1 MGYYPC
7 VTGVLTR
14 GHELVRGQC
23 QVGSLTGA
31 VASQR
36 VTEAP
41 KGSLRMVGN
50 HSKSVKAEGSLTAR
64 PTSRAGT
71 KVGLSDP
78 VVPHGRAIAQR
89 IKATLGITG
98 LSPPRVHIDGE
109 VWHLDVG
116 SSHPGAVVG
125 PKGWAVRPLKR
136 HASWVQN
143 VVRQF
148 GPYPSRALEI

>member
-1 MGYYPC
+1 M
-7 VTGVLTR
+7 
-14 GHELVRGQC
+14 ELATGQC

-36 VTEAP
+36 VTEAL
-41 KGSLRMVGN
+41 KGSLSTVGN
-50 HSKSVKAEGSLTAR
+50 RTKSVKAKESLIAR
-64 PTSRAGT
+64 HTGRART

-136 HASWVQN
+136 YASWVQN

-148 GPYPSRALEI
+148 GPYLSWA

>member
-1 MGYYPC
+1 MGYHSC
-7 VTGVLTR
+7 CAGILTR
-14 GHELVRGQC
+14 GRNPVLGHC

-41 KGSLRMVGN
+41 QGSLSAVGN
-50 HSKSVKAEGSLTAR
+50 RTKSVKAEGSLTAR
-64 PTSRAGT
+64 HTGRAGT

-78 VVPHGRAIAQR
+78 AVENGIAVAQR
-89 IKATLGITG
+89 IKVTLGITG

-116 SSHPGAVVG
+116 SSHPGAVAG
-125 PKGWAVRPLKR
+125 PKGSAVRRLKWY
-136 HASWVQN
+136 ASWVQN

-148 GPYPSRALEI
+148 GPYPPWAQDI

>member
-1 MGYYPC
+1 M
-7 VTGVLTR
+7 
-14 GHELVRGQC
+14 
-23 QVGSLTGA
+23 
-31 VASQR
+31 
-36 VTEAP
+36 
-41 KGSLRMVGN
+41 
-50 HSKSVKAEGSLTAR
+50 TAR
-64 PTSRAGT
+64 PTSRAGS
-71 KVGLSDP
+71 KDGLSDP

-89 IKATLGITG
+89 IKATPGITG

-136 HASWVQN
+136 YASWVQN

-148 GPYPSRALEI
+148 GLYLSWAYEICVALTLVREDRVGLTSGLPVVPPGALPGI

>member
-1 MGYYPC
+1 M
-7 VTGVLTR
+7 
-14 GHELVRGQC
+14 
-23 QVGSLTGA
+23 
-31 VASQR
+31 
-36 VTEAP
+36 
-41 KGSLRMVGN
+41 
-50 HSKSVKAEGSLTAR
+50 TAR
-64 PTSRAGT
+64 ATTRAGR
-71 KVGLSDP
+71 KLGLSDP
-78 VVPHGRAIAQR
+78 AVASGSAVAQR

-136 HASWVQN
+136 YASWVQN

-148 GPYPSRALEI
+148 GLYLLWAWDICGDLTLVREDRVGRTAGGSVVPPGA

>member
-125 PKGWAVRPLKR
+125 PKGWAVRPLKWY
-136 HASWVQN
+136 ASWVQN

-148 GPYPSRALEI
+148 GPYPSQA

>member
-1 MGYYPC
+1 M
-7 VTGVLTR
+7 
-14 GHELVRGQC
+14 
-23 QVGSLTGA
+23 TGA
-31 VASQR
+31 VASEK

-41 KGSLRMVGN
+41 KGSLSAVGN
-50 HSKSVKAEGSLTAR
+50 RAQSVKAEGSLTAR
-64 PTSRAGT
+64 RTGRAGT

-78 VVPHGRAIAQR
+78 VVPSGRAIAQR

-116 SSHPGAVVG
+116 SSHPGAEVG
-125 PKGWAVRPLKR
+125 PKGWAVRPLKWYV
-136 HASWVQN
+136 SWVQN

-148 GPYPSRALEI
+148 GPYPSRA

>member
-1 MGYYPC
+1 MI
-7 VTGVLTR
+7 
-14 GHELVRGQC
+14 
-23 QVGSLTGA
+23 
-31 VASQR
+31 
-36 VTEAP
+36 
-41 KGSLRMVGN
+41 
-50 HSKSVKAEGSLTAR
+50 AR
-64 PTSRAGT
+64 PTSRAST

-78 VVPHGRAIAQR
+78 AVESGIAVAQR

-116 SSHPGAVVG
+116 SSHPGAEVG

-136 HASWVQN
+136 YASWVQN

-148 GPYPSRALEI
+148 GPYPLWAQEI